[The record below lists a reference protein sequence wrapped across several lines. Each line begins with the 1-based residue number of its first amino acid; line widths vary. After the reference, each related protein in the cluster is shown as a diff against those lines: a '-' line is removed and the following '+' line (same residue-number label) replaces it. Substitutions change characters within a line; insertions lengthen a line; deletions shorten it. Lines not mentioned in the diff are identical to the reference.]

1 MMTLALAALL
11 QSAAEPVKEP
21 EVDNEILVIGR
32 KLQDWRGTWR
42 LNDGTVSCKTRRSTG
57 DKAIDAIG
65 CDAMVQCIAPIAPD
79 FAAIEDAKLPKT
91 EAQQRANL
99 LLESA
104 KIGDCIFAKRE
115 AGIAALAAE
124 RRSKRP

>member
-1 MMTLALAALL
+1 MLALAALV
-11 QSAAEPVKEP
+11 QPAAEPVEEP
-21 EVDNEILVIGR
+21 VADNEITVIGR

-57 DKAIDAIG
+57 DKEIDAIG
-65 CDAMVQCIAPIAPD
+65 CDAMVQCIAPISPE
-79 FAAIEDAKLPKT
+79 FAAIEAANLPKA

-104 KIGDCIFAKRE
+104 KIGDCVFAKRE

-124 RRSKRP
+124 RRSKRS